1 MMQEQS
7 MPEALEKTIIFKLNG
22 SEYGLPVNFV
32 ESIETALPIT
42 RVPHEKNYIKGVINL
57 RGKIIPVIDLRIR
70 LEEQQEHSNEEDQ
83 IIITRIEE
91 TQVGLIIDSAED
103 VLDIP
108 VHLLEDPPETIST
121 VKKEYIH
128 SIAHLDDRF
137 IILLNIYAL
146 LHLEEIKTQE
156 MDDH

>member
-1 MMQEQS
+1 MTQEQLT
-7 MPEALEKTIIFKLNG
+7 PERLEKTIIFDLNG

-32 ESIETALPIT
+32 ESIETSLPIT

-70 LEEQQEHSNEEDQ
+70 LEEEPEHNKEEDQ
-83 IIITRIEE
+83 IIITKIDE
-91 TQVGLIIDSAED
+91 TQVGLIIDNAND

-108 VHLLEDPPETIST
+108 VDLLENPPETIGT

-128 SIAHLDDRF
+128 SIAHLNNRLIVLLD
-137 IILLNIYAL
+137 IYKLLN
-146 LHLEEIKTQE
+146 LEEIKTKE
-156 MDDH
+156 LDDQ

>member
-1 MMQEQS
+1 MIQEQLT
-7 MPEALEKTIIFKLNG
+7 PERLEKTIIFDLND

-42 RVPHEKNYIKGVINL
+42 RVPHDQNYIKGVINL

-70 LEEQQEHSNEEDQ
+70 LGEVREHRNEEDQ
-83 IIITRIEE
+83 IIITRIGE
-91 TQVGLIIDSAED
+91 TQVGLIIDSAND

-108 VHLLEDPPETIST
+108 ENLLETPPETIGT

-128 SIAHLDDRF
+128 SIVHFDDRL
-137 IILLNIYAL
+137 IVLLDIYKLLN
-146 LHLEEIKTQE
+146 LEEIKTQG

>member
-1 MMQEQS
+1 MTQEQS
-7 MPEALEKTIIFKLNG
+7 TSETLEKTIIFELNG

-57 RGKIIPVIDLRIR
+57 RGKVIPVIDLRIR
-70 LEEQQEHSNEEDQ
+70 LEGQQEHSRDEDQ

-91 TQVGLIIDSAED
+91 TQVGLMIDSAED

-108 VHLLEDPPETIST
+108 VDLLENPPETIGT
-121 VKKEYIH
+121 VKKEYIQA
-128 SIAHLDDRF
+128 IAHLDNRL

-156 MDDH
+156 TDDR